1 MLPYEAALYE
11 PLVLH
16 FQFMQDFYNET
27 YFERNGEYM
36 SEDLMTALWSL
47 TVSFFP
53 LGGFFGSLMVG
64 PMVNTCGR

>member
-1 MLPYEAALYE
+1 
-11 PLVLH
+11 
-16 FQFMQDFYNET
+16 MQEFYNET
-27 YFERNGEYM
+27 YFDRYGEYM
-36 SEDLMTALWSL
+36 GEDLMTALWSL